1 MMLYISYITITAIS
15 IFLTQVAYKD
25 EYKCIKEIQVL
36 VYSTFISLV
45 VSCQQIKL
53 LKYIKL
59 FWMISFIDLYYTNY
73 VFEPLG
79 HQLPT
84 MINTNSLR
92 QYFFY

>member
-1 MMLYISYITITAIS
+1 
-15 IFLTQVAYKD
+15 
-25 EYKCIKEIQVL
+25 
-36 VYSTFISLV
+36 
-45 VSCQQIKL
+45 
-53 LKYIKL
+53 
-59 FWMISFIDLYYTNY
+59 MISFIDLYYTNY